1 MNYFASDLDLS
12 RERAA
17 VGGGHHSTVYV
28 SCFRPHV

>member
-1 MNYFASDLDLS
+1 MNYFTCDLDLS

-17 VGGGHHSTVYV
+17 VGGGHQLTYV

>member
-1 MNYFASDLDLS
+1 MNYFARDLDLS

-17 VGGGHHSTVYV
+17 VGEGITVYV